1 MSIFRLLT
9 AGCVAILAAISGMVP
24 GALAAGDE
32 IVIGAPISLTGIFA
46 ADGLEQKWGYEQA
59 IADANARGGVFVKA
73 AGKKLP
79 VRLVVAD
86 DESEPGKV
94 AGAMERLIKVDKVD
108 LLLSTHGGP
117 MNVAGAIVAEK
128 YKKFYMM
135 TTCFPFMWSPQN
147 FKWSALF
154 FFTAGSAAEVPFKIW
169 NSLPEDQRPQRPA
182 LVSEDTPDGHG
193 FGGAFKSFAK
203 QYGYS
208 FAVDEPWA
216 VGAKDYSA
224 HILKM
229 KAAKV
234 DAILLFGAPADS
246 ITLVRQMKEHGLSVK
261 YLHGWKGTWTGEFH
275 DALGKDSDYVIADGF
290 WSADFPY
297 AGSAELGER
306 YFKQFNKPS
315 VTIGAF
321 RPFPLAE
328 LCDLLD
334 GTARVVCV
342 EKGLA
347 PGLGGVLASNVRMA
361 LRGAPKPVY
370 TVIAGLGGRP
380 ITRASLAEVFR
391 RAAQDNLEDVTF
403 LDLNWEVVHAQTR
416 RAGATRESGPIA
428 ENLLKALNPG
438 LVRRVAGERRTIDG

>member
-321 RPFPLAE
+321 YANAQV
-328 LCDLLD
+328 LLEAIERA
-334 GTARVVCV
+334 GTLDSAAVRDAVVGGTYENTV
-342 EKGLA
+342 VGKLSFDDKGLA
-347 PGLGGVLASNVRMA
+347 LIESTANQWFDGKQHLFYPPVEGGWQVKLAPAWN
-361 LRGAPKPVY
+361 
-370 TVIAGLGGRP
+370 
-380 ITRASLAEVFR
+380 
-391 RAAQDNLEDVTF
+391 
-403 LDLNWEVVHAQTR
+403 
-416 RAGATRESGPIA
+416 
-428 ENLLKALNPG
+428 
-438 LVRRVAGERRTIDG
+438 ER

>member
-1 MSIFRLLT
+1 
-9 AGCVAILAAISGMVP
+9 MVP

-321 RPFPLAE
+321 YANAQV
-328 LCDLLD
+328 LLEAIERA
-334 GTARVVCV
+334 GTLDSAAVRDAVVGGTYENTV
-342 EKGLA
+342 VGKLSFDDKGLA
-347 PGLGGVLASNVRMA
+347 LIESTANQWFDGKQHLFYPPVEGGWQVKLAPAWN
-361 LRGAPKPVY
+361 
-370 TVIAGLGGRP
+370 
-380 ITRASLAEVFR
+380 
-391 RAAQDNLEDVTF
+391 
-403 LDLNWEVVHAQTR
+403 
-416 RAGATRESGPIA
+416 
-428 ENLLKALNPG
+428 
-438 LVRRVAGERRTIDG
+438 ER